1 MLASL
6 AALLLATAPQEQAQS
21 SQLDDVVV
29 AGRRADA
36 LAREFISDVAAP
48 AGRRGLARWNT
59 PLCVGVAN
67 LRAEAAQAIVDR
79 ISDVAD
85 SLDVEIGA
93 PGCRANALIV
103 ATDDG
108 AALARSMVESRRR
121 TFDSGSTQMNQS
133 DRDLELFQG
142 QQRPVRWWQVST
154 PTNSDTGE
162 RAIRLPGD
170 VDEMGNPEAPVV
182 TSFGSR
188 LNSSIRD
195 DMTRVIIIADI
206 DDIAGLS
213 TAQLADYFAMV
224 TLAQIGADA
233 ETGQF
238 DTVLNLFAER
248 ETITG
253 LTEWDLTYLE
263 GLYSASQRRINGEA
277 QAGAVASAA
286 ARRHRERARQA
297 EAADAETAPQ

>member
-6 AALLLATAPQEQAQS
+6 AALLLATAPQEQAPS

-29 AGRRADA
+29 AGRRAEA
-36 LAREFISDVAAP
+36 LAREFVAGVAAP
-48 AGRRGLARWNT
+48 TNRRGLARWNT

-67 LRAEAAQAIVDR
+67 LRADAAQAIVDR

-85 SLDVEIGA
+85 SLGVQIGA

-108 AALARSMVESRRR
+108 AALARGMVESYRR
-121 TFDSGSTQMNQS
+121 TFDAGSTQMNQS
-133 DRDLELFQG
+133 DRDLELFQS

-162 RAIRLPGD
+162 RAVRLAGD
-170 VDEMGNPEAPVV
+170 VDDMGNPAAPIV
-182 TSFGSR
+182 SSLGSR
-188 LNSSIRD
+188 LNSNIRD
-195 DMTRVIIIADI
+195 DMSRVIIIADI
-206 DDIAGLS
+206 DDITGLS
-213 TAQLADYFAMV
+213 TTQLADYFAMV

-238 DTVLNLFAER
+238 DTVLNLFDER
-248 ETITG
+248 ETVTG

-263 GLYSASQRRINGEA
+263 GLYTASQRRINGSA

-286 ARRHRERARQA
+286 ARRHRERAREA
-297 EAADAETAPQ
+297 EAAEAEGQE

>member
-182 TSFGSR
+182 SSFGSR